1 MGIIYQKIRLSN
13 PARKDLEEI
22 DPKALVDTGAFD
34 LCIPERMVKQLR
46 LEQFDER
53 AITLADGRTEIVPYV
68 GGVMV
73 EVFGRKAVISACV
86 LGDEVLFGAFPM
98 EVLDLVVHPRSMT
111 LGPNPEHPNIPASL
125 AKGAR
130 PAKRDENA

>member
-13 PARKDLEEI
+13 PARKDLEEL
-22 DPKALVDTGAFD
+22 DPKALVDTGALD
-34 LCIPERMVKQLR
+34 LCIPDRVAKQLR
-46 LEQFDER
+46 LDQFDER
-53 AITLADGRTEIVPYV
+53 QIVLADGSTKLVPYV

-86 LGDEVLFGAFPM
+86 VGDEVLLGAFPM

-111 LGPNPEHPNIPASL
+111 LGPNPEHPNVPASL
-125 AKGAR
+125 AKGVCQSRKA
-130 PAKRDENA
+130 D